1 MRFGSAVRQWWGGWR
16 RRSTPL
22 VVSGVLHA
30 GLLAGLAAHRVSPI
44 SLPSARPA
52 GDDAGVALAV
62 PVRITGT
69 MYGPTIAPTPTPPFK
84 AALEAAP
91 KPRESLAAG
100 RHPGRRSRPR
110 GLSGLDGRAAAPV
123 DGSAAISTPLAAA
136 PIDEPQSP
144 EPAPIDVRPPAPEA
158 APVTAV
164 VQMPTTV
171 ARGLRVF
178 DTFPRLPRELSR
190 AGARYP
196 VDLEICVDKRGAVAN
211 VHVESG
217 GPEQLND
224 VLVPAVRTWRYRPYT
239 VGGMS
244 RPFCHSLRIV
254 YSTT

>member
-1 MRFGSAVRQWWGGWR
+1 MAR
-16 RRSTPL
+16 R
-22 VVSGVLHA
+22 
-30 GLLAGLAAHRVSPI
+30 
-44 SLPSARPA
+44 
-52 GDDAGVALAV
+52 
-62 PVRITGT
+62 
-69 MYGPTIAPTPTPPFK
+69 
-84 AALEAAP
+84 
-91 KPRESLAAG
+91 
-100 RHPGRRSRPR
+100 
-110 GLSGLDGRAAAPV
+110 AAPV
-123 DGSAAISTPLAAA
+123 DGGAAISAPLAAA
-136 PIDEPQSP
+136 PIDEPQPP

-217 GPEQLND
+217 SPEQLND

-244 RPFCHSLRIV
+244 RPFCHSMRIV